1 MSIELEL
8 AHFGVKGMKWGVR
21 KNTTQTKRTRKEK
34 RIARNGGWLAAK
46 TDIGS
51 TSPHPKTAEAM
62 AITSRNINRNW
73 KNHKNVDLFEKSK
86 QKTYRRSMFWS
97 GNYHGAVD
105 ASKRSG
111 DAKTRAMARREEK
124 HPNRWKV
131 RRTVAAVAV
140 ISAVG
145 AVHYRH
151 AIKDQAHTTGQAVY
165 NKIRKTSID
174 GIRSA
179 ARMAAEYE
187 RKKGR

>member
-8 AHFGVKGMKWGVR
+8 AHYGVKGMKWG
-21 KNTTQTKRTRKEK
+21 TRKRHAK
-34 RIARNGGWLAAK
+34 IAGRMAAEA
-46 TDIGS
+46 DIGS
-51 TSPHPKTAEAM
+51 TSPHHGTRKIM
-62 AITSRNINRNW
+62 RGVKRSIDSQWHDKQFRG
-73 KNHKNVDLFEKSK
+73 HKYVDTFEKSK
-86 QKTYRRSMFWS
+86 QKSYRNKMRWS
-97 GNYHGAVD
+97 GNSRGAVD

-187 RKKGR
+187 RMKGR

>member
-1 MSIELEL
+1 MFPRITFVDDEL

-21 KNTTQTKRTRKEK
+21 KKVTRKEK
-34 RIARNGGWLAAK
+34 RIARDGGWLAAK

-51 TSPHPKTAEAM
+51 TSPYPKTAEAM

-111 DAKTRAMARREEK
+111 DAKTRAMALREEK

-131 RRTVAAVAV
+131 RRTATAVLAVAGV
-140 ISAVG
+140 VG
-145 AVHYRH
+145 YQTVKKQLTIGNDLKLRNM
-151 AIKDQAHTTGQAVY
+151 Y
-165 NKIRKTSID
+165 NKYAKT
-174 GIRSA
+174 GI
-179 ARMAAEYE
+179 YDI
-187 RKKGR
+187 KI

>member
-1 MSIELEL
+1 MSTRITFVDDEL
-8 AHFGVKGMKWGVR
+8 AHYGVKGMKWGVR
-21 KNTTQTKRTRKEK
+21 KNATQTKRTRKEK
-34 RIARNGGWLAAK
+34 RIARDGGWLAAK

-51 TSPHPKTAEAM
+51 TSPYPKTAEAM

-111 DAKTRAMARREEK
+111 DAKTRAMALREEQ

-131 RRTVAAVAV
+131 RRTAVAV
-140 ISAVG
+140 LAVAG
-145 AVHYRH
+145 TVAYAH
-151 AIKDQAHTTGQAVY
+151 AMNSMGSGTNRKANSVY
-165 NKIRKTSID
+165 KQYSNMTW
-174 GIRSA
+174 
-179 ARMAAEYE
+179 RM
-187 RKKGR
+187 